1 MLANIEFQLPHLN
14 KDLSN
19 WVIYKH
25 RVATVIRSYGLGRH
39 LEGNVRLPKQ
49 VIESDGEFYLRGNS
63 TALTDDE
70 YDKHMNE
77 QDAYDAKE
85 AQVREIIYQTIP
97 LSLYV
102 SVKGKATAHDTWKEL
117 CSIMERASFTRTE
130 GLKTRMMK
138 LRTPEHGDVRETLAQ
153 LQLLYEEVTGMGGT
167 ISEQFYISSI
177 RRACGKSYRD
187 LFKSLAIRSQVT
199 DTPLTSK
206 YLIEAVR
213 QEALEL
219 DAEKEL

>member
-49 VIESDGEFYLRGNS
+49 VIESDGEFYLRGSS

-85 AQVREIIYQTIP
+85 AQGKLRLMKLGRSSVLSWSAP
-97 LSLYV
+97 LSQ
-102 SVKGKATAHDTWKEL
+102 GPKA
-117 CSIMERASFTRTE
+117 
-130 GLKTRMMK
+130 
-138 LRTPEHGDVRETLAQ
+138 
-153 LQLLYEEVTGMGGT
+153 
-167 ISEQFYISSI
+167 
-177 RRACGKSYRD
+177 
-187 LFKSLAIRSQVT
+187 
-199 DTPLTSK
+199 
-206 YLIEAVR
+206 
-213 QEALEL
+213 
-219 DAEKEL
+219 